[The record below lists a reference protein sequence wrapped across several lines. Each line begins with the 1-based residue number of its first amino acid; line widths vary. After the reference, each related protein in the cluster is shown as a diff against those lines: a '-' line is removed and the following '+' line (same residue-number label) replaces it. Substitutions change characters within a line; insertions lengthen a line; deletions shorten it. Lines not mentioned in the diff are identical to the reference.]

1 MKRKYFVLAIL
12 IVLLVPFFSQC
23 SHVGSSAITTN
34 KSKDVLFYKDTK
46 FAIGEIEG
54 WPEAVGILK
63 GSLVNSLMGNYTAKE
78 ETADYVIEGNIFGKR
93 YWRTR
98 RYVYYTV
105 NLRLVDREGDIIM
118 TFRNQ
123 EAFMQQLIDEFT
135 MNLVASLKQQ
145 IR

>member
-1 MKRKYFVLAIL
+1 MNRRYFVLAIL

-23 SHVGSSAITTN
+23 SHVGSSAVTTN
-34 KSKDVLFYKDTK
+34 MAKDVFFYKDTK

-54 WPEAVGILK
+54 WPDAVGILK
-63 GSLVNSLMGNYTAKE
+63 GSLTNSLMNMYTAKE

-105 NLRLVDREGDIIM
+105 NLRVVDKQGDIIM

-123 EAFMQQLIDEFT
+123 DAFMQQLVDEFT
-135 MNLVASLKQQ
+135 MNLVASLKEQ

>member
-1 MKRKYFVLAIL
+1 MIRRYFISAIL
-12 IVLLVPFFSQC
+12 IVLLVPFFTQC
-23 SHVGSSAITTN
+23 SHVGSSAITT
-34 KSKDVLFYKDTK
+34 SKTGDVRFYKNTK
-46 FAIGEIEG
+46 FTIGEIEG

-63 GSLVNSLMGNYTAKE
+63 GSIINSLMNMYTAEKE
-78 ETADYVIEGNIFGKR
+78 MADYVIEGNIFGKR

-105 NLRLVDREGDIIM
+105 NLRVVDKQGDIIM

-123 EAFMQQLIDEFT
+123 DAFMQQLVDEFT
-135 MNLVASLKQQ
+135 TNLVASLREQ